1 MPNEASN
8 VNTSQ
13 AIGKVTKQ
21 VVGTDWELYTE
32 QLGFYFLAN
41 GTTETKTK
49 KAVLLTNLSV
59 ETYQLAKNLVAPTQL
74 KDDAIMY
81 TVIGE
86 RIQKELKTERSATL
100 DDR

>member
-32 QLGFYFLAN
+32 QLGFYFPVN
-41 GTTETKTK
+41 GIAEAKTK
-49 KAVLLTNLSV
+49 KAVL
-59 ETYQLAKNLVAPTQL
+59 
-74 KDDAIMY
+74 
-81 TVIGE
+81 
-86 RIQKELKTERSATL
+86 
-100 DDR
+100 